1 MKHPDDPDAPPMF
14 GGPRPGGPA
23 PQGAAP
29 AGGPQGGPPQGGP
42 GGRPGPGGPGGRPP
56 QGETAEVGEGN
67 QNLQKIIKI
76 AADLGTRYFFLEQDN
91 KCGRAE
97 LDCIRT
103 SYTHLYEWGYGRNM

>member
-1 MKHPDDPDAPPMF
+1 MHLKDYRIQGQKRHDDPDAPPMF
-14 GGPRPGGPA
+14 RPGP

-29 AGGPQGGPPQGGP
+29 QGEGPKGP
-42 GGRPGPGGPGGRPP
+42 GAPGPRPQMP
-56 QGETAEVGEGN
+56 KQGETAECGEGN

-91 KCGRAE
+91 KCGRSE